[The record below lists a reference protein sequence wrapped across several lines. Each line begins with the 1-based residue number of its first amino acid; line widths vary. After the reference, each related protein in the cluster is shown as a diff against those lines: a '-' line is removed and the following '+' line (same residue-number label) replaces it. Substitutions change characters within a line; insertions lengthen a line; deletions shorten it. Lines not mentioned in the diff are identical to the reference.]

1 MTIIVIWWKRKLVD
15 VDDKLAEMDYFKP
28 IIQFTSMP
36 ELEQQMKL
44 IGIDENNLRYIK
56 SYQPAITAG
65 VSEITDV
72 FYENVLAVP
81 SLKKIIEERTKI
93 DRLKKTLN
101 SYIISMFDG
110 IFNEETIEAKR
121 KLARMHF
128 KIGLDPKWYMGTF
141 QKLQE
146 TMIMLISKEITDL
159 ELREQITLNVSKL
172 INLEMQIVLEEYEK
186 ENQNLRREQYNVVK
200 LELKDK
206 LSAIIQNLAD
216 LTEETNQSI
225 EQVNKHTSHINNTI
239 KSNVASVQH
248 IHTDAL
254 TGKNEVARLE
264 QEMLEIKDS
273 TVEMGQLIG
282 KLKVSSE
289 QIINIVALVKNIAD
303 QTNLLALNASIEAAR
318 AGEHGKGFAV
328 VAQEVRKLAE
338 QSKSSV
344 ENITNLIQ
352 TSTLL
357 TSTAVQMIDA
367 VQSRVDSGLDVSIN
381 TQTKFQQI
389 LKAIEQNEAQ
399 IKVVAMDITN
409 LTSVISNIGQ
419 ETRDVATTADELY
432 QMTTHL

>member
-1 MTIIVIWWKRKLVD
+1 MVIWWKRKSVD
-15 VDDKLAEMDYFKP
+15 VDNKLAEMDYFKP

-56 SYQPAITAG
+56 SYQPAITVG

-110 IFNEETIEAKR
+110 VFNEETIEAKR

-146 TMIMLISKEITDL
+146 TMIVIISKDITDL
-159 ELREQITLNVSKL
+159 ALREQITLNVSKL

-225 EQVNKHTSHINNTI
+225 EQVNNHTSHINNTI
-239 KSNVASVQH
+239 KSNVAIVQH

-273 TVEMGQLIG
+273 TIEMGQLIG
-282 KLKVSSE
+282 NLKVSSE

-344 ENITNLIQ
+344 ENITNLIK

-381 TQTKFQQI
+381 TQMKFQQI
-389 LKAIEQNEAQ
+389 LKAIEQNETQ
-399 IKVVAMDITN
+399 IKEVAMDITN

>member
-1 MTIIVIWWKRKLVD
+1 MVIWWKRKSVNED
-15 VDDKLAEMDYFKP
+15 SKLEEMNYFKP

-44 IGIDENNLRYIK
+44 IGIDENNLRCIK

-101 SYIISMFDG
+101 LYIISMFDG
-110 IFNEETIEAKR
+110 VFNEETIEAKR
-121 KLARMHF
+121 KIARMHF

-146 TMIMLISKEITDL
+146 TMIVLISKDITDL
-159 ELREQITLNVSKL
+159 ALREQITLNVSKL

-206 LSAIIQNLAD
+206 LSAVIQNLAD

-225 EQVNKHTSHINNTI
+225 EQVNNHTSHINNTI
-239 KSNVASVQH
+239 KSNVAIVQH

-254 TGKNEVARLE
+254 TGKNEVSRLE
-264 QEMLEIKDS
+264 QEMIEIKDS
-273 TVEMGQLIG
+273 AVEMGQLIG
-282 KLKVSSE
+282 NLKVSSE
-289 QIINIVALVKNIAD
+289 QIINIVLLVKNIAD

-367 VQSRVDSGLDVSIN
+367 VQSRVDSGLDVSIS

-389 LKAIEQNEAQ
+389 LKAIEKNEAQ
-399 IKVVAMDITN
+399 IKEVALDITN

>member
-1 MTIIVIWWKRKLVD
+1 MVIWWKRKSVD
-15 VDDKLAEMDYFKP
+15 VNDKLAEMDYFKP

-225 EQVNKHTSHINNTI
+225 EQVNNHTSHINNTI

-399 IKVVAMDITN
+399 IKEVAMDITN

>member
-1 MTIIVIWWKRKLVD
+1 MVIWWKRKSVD
-15 VDDKLAEMDYFKP
+15 EDNKLEEMDYFKP

-81 SLKKIIEERTKI
+81 LLKKIIEERTKI

-110 IFNEETIEAKR
+110 IFNEKTIEAKR

-146 TMIMLISKEITDL
+146 TMIMLISKDITDL

-225 EQVNKHTSHINNTI
+225 EQVNSHTSHINNTI

-282 KLKVSSE
+282 NLKVSSE

-318 AGEHGKGFAV
+318 AGDHGKGFAV

-399 IKVVAMDITN
+399 IKEVAMDITN

>member
-1 MTIIVIWWKRKLVD
+1 MVIWWKRKSVD

-225 EQVNKHTSHINNTI
+225 EQVNNHTSHINNTI

-399 IKVVAMDITN
+399 IKEVAMDITN

>member
-1 MTIIVIWWKRKLVD
+1 MVIWWKRKLVD
-15 VDDKLAEMDYFKP
+15 VNDKLAEMDYFKP

-36 ELEQQMKL
+36 ELAHQMKL

-56 SYQPAITAG
+56 SYQPAITVG

-399 IKVVAMDITN
+399 IKEVAMDITN

-419 ETRDVATTADELY
+419 ETRDVAATADELY

>member
-1 MTIIVIWWKRKLVD
+1 MVIWWKRKTVNEESKLV
-15 VDDKLAEMDYFKP
+15 EMDHFKP

-44 IGIDENNLRYIK
+44 IGIEENNLRYIK
-56 SYQPAITAG
+56 SYQPAIIAG

-81 SLKKIIEERTKI
+81 SLKKIIEERTQI
-93 DRLKKTLN
+93 DRLKKTLS

-110 IFNEETIEAKR
+110 VFNEETIEAKR

-146 TMIMLISKEITDL
+146 TMIVLIGKDITDL
-159 ELREQITLNVSKL
+159 ALREQITLNVSKL

-200 LELKDK
+200 LELKNK

-225 EQVNKHTSHINNTI
+225 EQVNRHTAHINNTI
-239 KSNVASVQH
+239 KSNVASVQQ

-254 TGKNEVARLE
+254 TGKNEVTKLE
-264 QEMLEIKDS
+264 QEMIEIKDS

-282 KLKVSSE
+282 NLKVSSE
-289 QIINIVALVKNIAD
+289 QIIHIVALVKNIAD

-367 VQSRVDSGLDVSIN
+367 VQSRVDSGLDVSVN

-399 IKVVAMDITN
+399 IKEVAMDITN
-409 LTSVISNIGQ
+409 LTSVISSIGQ

>member
-1 MTIIVIWWKRKLVD
+1 MVIWWKRKSVD
-15 VDDKLAEMDYFKP
+15 EDNKLAEMDYFKP

-110 IFNEETIEAKR
+110 IFNEKTIEAKR

-146 TMIMLISKEITDL
+146 TMIMLISKDITDL

-225 EQVNKHTSHINNTI
+225 EQVNSHTSHINNTI

-282 KLKVSSE
+282 NLKVSSE

-318 AGEHGKGFAV
+318 AGDHGKGFAV

-399 IKVVAMDITN
+399 IKEVAMDITN

>member
-1 MTIIVIWWKRKLVD
+1 MVIWWKRKLVD

-381 TQTKFQQI
+381 TQMKFQQI
-389 LKAIEQNEAQ
+389 LKAIEQNETQ
-399 IKVVAMDITN
+399 IKEVAMDITN

-419 ETRDVATTADELY
+419 ETRDVATTAGELY

>member
-1 MTIIVIWWKRKLVD
+1 MVIWWKRKSIAGIS
-15 VDDKLAEMDYFKP
+15 KYEEMGYFKP

-36 ELEQQMKL
+36 ELAHQMKL

-56 SYQPAITAG
+56 SYQPAITVG

-110 IFNEETIEAKR
+110 IFNEKTIEVKR
-121 KLARMHF
+121 KIARMHF

-146 TMIMLISKEITDL
+146 TMIELISKNTDL
-159 ELREQITLNVSKL
+159 ALKEQITLNVSKL

-186 ENQNLRREQYNVVK
+186 ENQKLRSEQYNVVK
-200 LELKDK
+200 QELKNK
-206 LSAIIQNLAD
+206 LSVIIQNLAD
-216 LTEETNQSI
+216 LTEETNQSV
-225 EQVNKHTSHINNTI
+225 EQVNSHTSHISNTI
-239 KSNVASVQH
+239 KSNVAIVQH

-254 TGKNEVARLE
+254 TGKNEVTRLE

-282 KLKVSSE
+282 NLKTSSE

-381 TQTKFQQI
+381 TQMKFQQI
-389 LKAIEQNEAQ
+389 LKAIEQNETQ
-399 IKVVAMDITN
+399 IKEVAMDITN
-409 LTSVISNIGQ
+409 LTSVISNIGE

-432 QMTTHL
+432 QMTTHM

>member
-1 MTIIVIWWKRKLVD
+1 MVIWWKQKSVDEDNKLV
-15 VDDKLAEMDYFKP
+15 EMNYFKP

-110 IFNEETIEAKR
+110 IFNEKTIEAKR

-146 TMIMLISKEITDL
+146 TMIMLISKDITDL

-225 EQVNKHTSHINNTI
+225 EQVNSHTSHINNTI

-282 KLKVSSE
+282 NLKVSSE

-399 IKVVAMDITN
+399 IKEVAMDITN

>member
-1 MTIIVIWWKRKLVD
+1 MVIFWKRKSGD
-15 VDDKLAEMDYFKP
+15 EESKLAEMECFKP
-28 IIQFTSMP
+28 IIQFASMP

-44 IGIDENNLRYIK
+44 IGIDEKNLRYIK

-110 IFNEETIEAKR
+110 VFNEETIEAKR

-146 TMIMLISKEITDL
+146 TMIVLIGKDIADL
-159 ELREQITLNVSKL
+159 VLREQITLNVSKL

-186 ENQNLRREQYNVVK
+186 ENQNLRRQQYNVVK

-225 EQVNKHTSHINNTI
+225 EQVNSHTSHINNTI
-239 KSNVASVQH
+239 KSNVAIVQH

-254 TGKNEVARLE
+254 TGKNEVAKLE

-282 KLKVSSE
+282 NLKVSSE

-389 LKAIEQNEAQ
+389 LMAIEQNEAQ
-399 IKVVAMDITN
+399 IKEVAMDITN

>member
-1 MTIIVIWWKRKLVD
+1 MVIWWKQKTTIEKVNQL
-15 VDDKLAEMDYFKP
+15 EQIHNFKP

-36 ELEQQMKL
+36 ELAQQMQL
-44 IGIDENNLRYIK
+44 IGIVEDNLRYIK
-56 SYQPAITAG
+56 SYQPAIAAG

-93 DRLKKTLN
+93 DRLKKTLS

-146 TMIMLISKEITDL
+146 TMIKLISKDITDL
-159 ELREQITLNVSKL
+159 ASREKIHLNVSKL

-186 ENQNLRREQYNVVK
+186 ENLKLRREQYNVVK
-200 LELKDK
+200 LELKEK
-206 LSAIIQNLAD
+206 LSAIIQNLSD
-216 LTEETNQSI
+216 LTEVTNQSI
-225 EQVNKHTSHINNTI
+225 EQVNNHTFHISSTI
-239 KSNVASVQH
+239 KSNVEIVQH
-248 IHTDAL
+248 IHTDAV
-254 TGKNEVARLE
+254 TGNNDVSRLE
-264 QEMLEIKDS
+264 QEMLEIRDS

-282 KLKVSSE
+282 NLKVSSQ

-318 AGEHGKGFAV
+318 AGDHGKGFAV

-338 QSKSSV
+338 QSKNSV

-357 TSTAVQMIDA
+357 TSTAVQMIEG

-399 IKVVAMDITN
+399 IKEVAIDITN
-409 LTSVISNIGQ
+409 LSSVISNIGQ
-419 ETRDVATTADELY
+419 ETRDVATTADKLY

>member
-1 MTIIVIWWKRKLVD
+1 MVIWWKRKSVD

-225 EQVNKHTSHINNTI
+225 EQVNNHTSHINNTI

>member
-1 MTIIVIWWKRKLVD
+1 MVIWWKRNSVDEDSKLI
-15 VDDKLAEMDYFKP
+15 EMDYFKP
-28 IIQFTSMP
+28 VIQFTSMP

-72 FYENVLAVP
+72 FYENVVAIP

-93 DRLKKTLN
+93 DRLKKTLS

-110 IFNEETIEAKR
+110 VFNEETIEAKR

-146 TMIMLISKEITDL
+146 TMIVLISKDITDL
-159 ELREQITLNVSKL
+159 VLREQITLNVSKL

-225 EQVNKHTSHINNTI
+225 EQVNNHTSHINNTI
-239 KSNVASVQH
+239 KSNVAIVQH

-264 QEMLEIKDS
+264 QEMIEIKDS

-282 KLKVSSE
+282 NLKVSSE
-289 QIINIVALVKNIAD
+289 QIINIVSLVKNIAD

-344 ENITNLIQ
+344 ENITNLIK

-389 LKAIEQNEAQ
+389 LKAIEQYEAQ
-399 IKVVAMDITN
+399 IKEVAMDITN

>member
-1 MTIIVIWWKRKLVD
+1 MVIWWKRKSVD

-399 IKVVAMDITN
+399 IKEVAMDITN

-419 ETRDVATTADELY
+419 ETRDVAATADELY

>member
-1 MTIIVIWWKRKLVD
+1 
-15 VDDKLAEMDYFKP
+15 
-28 IIQFTSMP
+28 
-36 ELEQQMKL
+36 
-44 IGIDENNLRYIK
+44 
-56 SYQPAITAG
+56 
-65 VSEITDV
+65 
-72 FYENVLAVP
+72 
-81 SLKKIIEERTKI
+81 
-93 DRLKKTLN
+93 
-101 SYIISMFDG
+101 MFDG

-146 TMIMLISKEITDL
+146 TMIMLISKEITDI

-206 LSAIIQNLAD
+206 LSSIIQNLAD

-225 EQVNKHTSHINNTI
+225 EQVNNHTSHINNTI

-399 IKVVAMDITN
+399 IKEVAMDITN

>member
-1 MTIIVIWWKRKLVD
+1 MVMWWKQKVLVEKAHQGEELND
-15 VDDKLAEMDYFKP
+15 FNPVIELK
-28 IIQFTSMP
+28 SMP
-36 ELEQQMKL
+36 ELAQQMNL
-44 IGIDENNLRYIK
+44 IGIAEENLRRIK
-56 SYQPAITAG
+56 SYQPAIAAG

-93 DRLKKTLN
+93 DRLKKTLS

-110 IFNEETIEAKR
+110 VFNEETIEAKR

-146 TMIMLISKEITDL
+146 TMIMLISKDIADVAGREII
-159 ELREQITLNVSKL
+159 QLNVSKL

-186 ENQNLRREQYNVVK
+186 ENLNLRKEQYNVVK
-200 LELKDK
+200 FELKDK

-225 EQVNKHTSHINNTI
+225 EQVNSHTFQISSTI
-239 KSNVASVQH
+239 ESNVKIVQH
-248 IHTDAL
+248 IHTDAV
-254 TGKNEVARLE
+254 TGNSEVTRLE
-264 QEMLEIKDS
+264 QEMLEIRNS

-282 KLKVSSE
+282 NLKTSSE
-289 QIINIVALVKNIAD
+289 QIIDIVALVKNIAD

-357 TSTAVQMIDA
+357 TSTAVQMIER
-367 VQSRVDSGLDVSIN
+367 VQLRVDSGLDVSIN
-381 TQTKFQQI
+381 TQTIFQQI

-399 IKVVAMDITN
+399 IKEVAMDITN
-409 LTSVISNIGQ
+409 LGSVIGNIGQ
-419 ETRDVATTADELY
+419 ETRDVAITAEELY